1 MTDAPAPEKLRAWW
15 AHRQGL
21 LSPTPAAP
29 ADVLITSGWSRSVG
43 GANPYVTLFARAGTT
58 REAADQAVADLSVC
72 ELPSAR
78 GCTYVLPAADFGLGL
93 TLARPAARTAV
104 KVLTRLGVPEGE
116 VETLGGQVLD
126 VFAGDEALTPAELR
140 DRLGDKVRNLGE
152 EGRKKGAATTL
163 PATLGVLQAAG
174 ELRRVPVNGRLD
186 QQRFAYTRWGA
197 TETVADAP
205 AELARRYFYWTGG
218 ASVAHFRWFSGFGVR
233 DAKAALSDVD
243 LVAIPGT
250 DLLMHSGDVEEFDE
264 FTVPEEPVY
273 ALVCWIDSLF
283 LLRRDLPSIAE
294 PADLRRAAIGHTQG
308 ALSDLATQAI
318 VDRGRLVGLWEY
330 DEGAGEIVW
339 ASFVRPDD
347 ALRAAVARTQEYV
360 RDQLGDLRGSS
371 MDTAK
376 ARKPRIEAIK
386 ALKL

>member
-21 LSPTPAAP
+21 LTSTPAAP
-29 ADVLITSGWSRSVG
+29 ADVLITGGWSRSVG

-58 REAADQAVADLSVC
+58 REAADQAVADLSVY

-78 GCTYVLPAADFGLGL
+78 GCTYVLPAADYGLGL

-104 KVLTRLGVPEGE
+104 KVLTRLGVPDGE
-116 VETLGGQVLD
+116 VEKLGGQVLD
-126 VFAGDEALTPAELR
+126 VFEGDEALTPAELR

-174 ELRRVPVNGRLD
+174 EIRRVPVNGRLD
-186 QQRFAYTRWGA
+186 QQRFAYTRWNA
-197 TETVADAP
+197 TGTVADAP

-218 ASVAHFRWFSGFGVR
+218 ASVAHFQWFSGFGVR
-233 DAKAALSDVD
+233 DAKAALSEVD
-243 LVAIPGT
+243 LVGIPGT

-264 FTVPEEPVY
+264 FTAPDEPAY

-283 LLRRDLPSIAE
+283 LLRRDLASIAE
-294 PADLRRAAIGHTQG
+294 PGDLKRAAIGHTQG

-330 DEGAGEIVW
+330 DPGAEEIVW
-339 ASFVRPDD
+339 VSFTRPDD
-347 ALRAAVARTQEYV
+347 ALRAAVARTQDYV